1 MSERFKR
8 LADSLAEKGVDVNAV
23 LTRLKAQVIELP
35 SWAVGNSGT
44 RYGTFR
50 EEGSARTIWDK
61 IDDCA
66 EIQRVLGITPVM
78 ASHVAWDV
86 TEDGQYAPVRKY
98 AEEKGLKI
106 GTVHPDVFSRQE
118 YIFGSICSPKPEVRE
133 FTKQHFLD
141 CVRVAREMGSKVIGM
156 WVADGTNY
164 PGQDSLRERKHRLY
178 EGLKVLYDAMDEDM
192 KLVIEYKPFEP
203 FFYTTDIAD
212 WGMSMLMCN
221 KLGERAKVL
230 VDLGHHLP
238 GVNIEQII
246 STLLD
251 ENMLGGFHMNNRRYA
266 DDDLITGT
274 VNPMDL
280 FLIYKEIIDAEQD
293 GVKTDITYML
303 DQSHNIEPSIEG
315 IIYSVMNAQTAYA
328 RALIIDRTA
337 LREAQEAYDVVG
349 ANKIVM
355 DAFNTDVQPLIEE
368 ARIELGLSDT
378 DPLRNYR
385 QGGHAERI
393 RKERGFDGINTLG
406 G

>member
-1 MSERFKR
+1 MSERFKQ
-8 LADSLAEKGVDVNAV
+8 LSAALEDKGMDVTAI
-23 LTRLKAQVIELP
+23 LQRLKEQVIELP

-86 TEDGQYAPVRKY
+86 TEDGQYAPVRSY

-118 YIFGSICSPKPEVRE
+118 YIYGSICSPKPEVRE
-133 FTKQHFLD
+133 FTQQHFLD
-141 CVRVAREMGSKVIGM
+141 CVRVAKEMGSKVIGM

-164 PGQDSLRERKHRLY
+164 PGQDNLRERKHRLY

-212 WGMSMLMCN
+212 WGMSMLMCQ
-221 KLGERAKVL
+221 KLGNRAKVL

-280 FLIYKEIIDAEQD
+280 FLIYKEIIDAEQG

-328 RALIIDRTA
+328 RALVIDREA
-337 LREAQEAYDVVG
+337 LGKAQEEYDVVG

-355 DAFNTDVQPLIEE
+355 DAFNTDVQPLLEQ

-385 QGGHAERI
+385 QGGYAQKI
-393 RKERGFDGINTLG
+393 KQERGFDGINTLG